1 MGYLSKKVAIV
12 SPSLKANIQQT
23 LSIYF
28 TILDITTIYKGFN
41 MKALL
46 VNPNLKEVTEIE
58 IEPTLEAIQNLIGF
72 KTVDSDEIDSNFD
85 QLFFD
90 EECFIRQQDQV
101 GRFKV
106 DNLAPIVGMGVIVNT
121 ADSKTFNSPKVGLS
135 DLIKRVTFL

>member
-1 MGYLSKKVAIV
+1 
-12 SPSLKANIQQT
+12 
-23 LSIYF
+23 
-28 TILDITTIYKGFN
+28 
-41 MKALL
+41 MKAFLI
-46 VNPNLKEVTEIE
+46 NPNLKEVTEVE
-58 IEPTLEAIQNLIGF
+58 IESSIEAIQDLIGF

-106 DNLAPIVGMGVIVNT
+106 DNLAPIARKGVIANSS
-121 ADSKTFNSPKVGLS
+121 DNGKTIATPHVTLA

>member
-1 MGYLSKKVAIV
+1 L
-12 SPSLKANIQQT
+12 
-23 LSIYF
+23 
-28 TILDITTIYKGFN
+28 
-41 MKALL
+41 KALL

-106 DNLAPIVGMGVIVNT
+106 DNLDPIVGMGVIVDT
-121 ADSKTFNSPKVGLS
+121 VDSKTFNAPKVSLS

>member
-1 MGYLSKKVAIV
+1 MKVFLI
-12 SPSLKANIQQT
+12 
-23 LSIYF
+23 
-28 TILDITTIYKGFN
+28 
-41 MKALL
+41 
-46 VNPNLKEVTEIE
+46 NPNLKEVTEVE
-58 IEPTLEAIQNLIGF
+58 IESSIEAIQDLIGF

-106 DNLAPIVGMGVIVNT
+106 DNLAPIAGKGVIANSS
-121 ADSKTFNSPKVGLS
+121 DNGKTIATPHVSLA

>member
-1 MGYLSKKVAIV
+1 
-12 SPSLKANIQQT
+12 
-23 LSIYF
+23 
-28 TILDITTIYKGFN
+28 

-46 VNPNLKEVTEIE
+46 VNPNLKEVMEIE
-58 IEPTLEAIQNLIGF
+58 IEPTLGAIQDLIGF
-72 KTVDSDEIDSNFD
+72 KTIASDEIDDNFD

-106 DNLAPIVGMGVIVNT
+106 DNLAPILGMGVIVNT
-121 ADSKTFNSPKVGLS
+121 VDSKAFNPPKVSLS

>member
-1 MGYLSKKVAIV
+1 M
-12 SPSLKANIQQT
+12 Q
-23 LSIYF
+23 
-28 TILDITTIYKGFN
+28 
-41 MKALL
+41 ALL

-58 IEPTLEAIQNLIGF
+58 IEPTLGAIQDLIGF
-72 KTVDSDEIDSNFD
+72 KTVASDEIDDNFD

-106 DNLAPIVGMGVIVNT
+106 DNLAPILGMGVIVNT
-121 ADSKTFNSPKVGLS
+121 ADSKTFNSPKVSLS